1 MLDITKEYAFL
12 SYSHKDN
19 IDPLI
24 KWFDEHGY
32 NIVYDKTIYPGDI
45 WDMKVRKYINNPMCK
60 GVISLIS
67 QNFLS
72 SPSILKETDY
82 IHRFNRKYLSIS
94 LDNQPPL
101 ESFKL
106 IKNEDDKE
114 IASFIMESF
123 PVEKIY
129 LNLRDVLNE
138 NDDRLEHTLEEWG
151 IYHEIINPDY
161 SSIKD
166 YTAEFEGTKERLA
179 RLREQQKSY
188 YDFDMKVI
196 NKLLEDK
203 GDIVVLDLGCSNGE
217 LAFSRFSDEC
227 YKTVIGVDINEQDIR
242 LASNANYGDKF
253 HFFNYDLESED
264 FIKNI
269 KNELDKLGIK
279 KVDFIFMALVLHH
292 LKNPEEILTSLR
304 ELLNEDGKI
313 FIRGSDD
320 GGKLCYPGNDLMFE
334 LFTRYNELIK
344 STNDRQNGR
353 KLFHQLY
360 QAGFKDIKLHYSVF
374 DTCEC
379 SKEEKMSYFKIGF
392 NFRKLRLEEIKRLNP
407 DNIAIQNEV
416 AWQLEAIN
424 KIKEMFLKD
433 DFWYSNVLYIA
444 TASVK

>member
-19 IDPLI
+19 IEPLI

-32 NIVYDKTIYPGDI
+32 NIVYDKTLHAGDL
-45 WDMKVRKYINNPMCK
+45 WDMKVRKYISNPLCK
-60 GVISLIS
+60 GVITIIS
-67 QNFLS
+67 QNYLV
-72 SPSILKETDY
+72 SPSILKEIDY

-94 LDNQPPL
+94 LDNCSPN
-101 ESFKL
+101 ESFKQ

-123 PVEKIY
+123 PSEKIF
-129 LNLRDVLNE
+129 LKFRDVLNE
-138 NDDRLEHTLEEWG
+138 NDDRLEQTLDEWG
-151 IYHEIINPDY
+151 VYHEIINPDY
-161 SSIKD
+161 SSIKE

-188 YDFDMKVI
+188 YDFDMGVI
-196 NKLLEDK
+196 NKLIEDRD
-203 GDIVVLDLGCSNGE
+203 GLVVLDLGCSNGE
-217 LAFSRFSDEC
+217 VAFSRFSDEC
-227 YKTVIGVDINEQDIR
+227 YKTVIGVDINKQDVE
-242 LASNANYGDKF
+242 LANNAHYGDKF
-253 HFFNYDLESED
+253 HFYNYDLEGKD
-264 FIKNI
+264 FIKNL
-269 KNELDKLGIK
+269 KEELHKLGIE
-279 KVDFIFMALVLHH
+279 KVDFIFMALVVHH
-292 LKNPEEILTSLR
+292 LKNPEKVLSEIR

-320 GGKLCYPGNDLMFE
+320 GGKLCFPGNDLMFE
-334 LFTRYNELIK
+334 LFTRYNDLIK
-344 STNDRQNGR
+344 STNDRQNAR
-353 KLFHQLY
+353 KLFHQLH
-360 QAGFKDIKLHYSVF
+360 QANFKNIKLHYSVF
-374 DTCEC
+374 DTCTC
-379 SKEEKMSYFKIGF
+379 TKEEKMSYFKIGF

-424 KIKEMFLKD
+424 KIKEMFEKD